1 MGHRFS
7 PFSSFILS
15 LVLLSCS
22 LLPNK
27 DEKGDNVELEAVSS
41 LDGDFSLSIPAYMT
55 KATTLNDDASLQYQN
70 MFKEV
75 YVIVIGEDKQEFINT
90 FKKLDNYDTT
100 RSPVSNYADV
110 QVQATSANMNV
121 ISKTDIVR
129 SKINGMRAAATEM
142 DASVEGVSTPIT
154 YFLTF
159 FEGKEKM
166 YMIMAWTFQSKKDT
180 YRNTFDK
187 MAKSFKLLQNKP
199 VTAP

>member
-1 MGHRFS
+1 MRHRLSSFS
-7 PFSSFILS
+7 VFILS
-15 LVLLSCS
+15 SVLSACS

-27 DEKGDNVELEAVSS
+27 DEKGDNVEFEAVSS
-41 LDGDFSLSIPAYMT
+41 TDGDFSLGIPTYMT
-55 KATTLNDDASLQYQN
+55 KATTLNDDALLQYQN

-121 ISKTDIVR
+121 ISKTDIIR

-142 DASVEGVSTPIT
+142 DATVEGVSTPIT

-187 MAKSFKLLQNKP
+187 MAKSFKLLPNKP